1 MSKDK
6 DSDPRQEEIRQ
17 NERRRRQ
24 AEELIAKAL
33 EERRRFRLAQ
43 ALKDANL
50 PQDGAPR
57 DLSEGNASPGRLAEG
72 EWTFALDTDD

>member
-1 MSKDK
+1 MGKDK
-6 DSDPRQEEIRQ
+6 DMDPGQEEIRQ

-24 AEELIAKAL
+24 AEELIAQAL

-43 ALKDANL
+43 ALKDASL
-50 PQDGAPR
+50 RRDGA
-57 DLSEGNASPGRLAEG
+57 SQGQSPTGSSGGRSTEG

>member
-1 MSKDK
+1 MSTDKDK
-6 DSDPRQEEIRQ
+6 DPRREEIRQ

-24 AEELIAKAL
+24 AEELIARAL

-50 PQDGAPR
+50 PPGSTPGPR
-57 DLSEGNASPGRLAEG
+57 AGEVPQGQHADG
-72 EWTFALDTDD
+72 EWTFSRDIDD